1 MAYQISTNVLSG
13 HHPVSSIESGVHMAA
28 IMAQIEYG
36 DWSSVEE
43 TEDSEYT
50 ARDAL
55 QRFCPWKFTH
65 MALEHDQSLLQKRLV
80 DRWKEQVGKSRADC
94 SKTYLE
100 MAQQW
105 KYYGATLFKAEVRH
119 LKQGVH
125 SY

>member
-1 MAYQISTNVLSG
+1 
-13 HHPVSSIESGVHMAA
+13 MAA

-94 SKTYLE
+94 SKTHLE